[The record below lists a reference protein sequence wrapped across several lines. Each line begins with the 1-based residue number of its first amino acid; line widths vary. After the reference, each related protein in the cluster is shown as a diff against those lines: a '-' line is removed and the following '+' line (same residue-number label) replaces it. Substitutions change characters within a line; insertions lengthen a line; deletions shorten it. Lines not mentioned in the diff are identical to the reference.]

1 MFFKG
6 AGWLLKGH
14 NGNALNELADTVVR
28 GVEVD
33 LDMYAHINPNVRFE
47 NAEQQQ
53 QIYLHMYVRALV
65 CMCEHLLFSVCG
77 DLAMRCAGQ
86 WSGQLLSH
94 SDSLK
99 R

>member
-33 LDMYAHINPNVRFE
+33 LDMYAHINPNVSFE
-47 NAEQQQ
+47 NAELQQ

-65 CMCEHLLFSVCG
+65 CMCEHLLFSVFTFLWRFG
-77 DLAMRCAGQ
+77 DAMCRPMVRTAIITQ
-86 WSGQLLSH
+86 
-94 SDSLK
+94 
-99 R
+99 